1 MGCARSAVN
10 QQMHVKL
17 RDRRYCLIEP
27 VRGCQARIRLE
38 TLWWVDSRHGC
49 WIHCPPA
56 SSKTHE
62 EIWYEIGDK
71 LLSVE
76 TSYYQWR
83 QVTIRNASI
92 PACTRDQKLNPDK
105 YEHQSFRGIDMRLG
119 SLRRS
124 RWKMRSLRREPQ
136 DLDISNMK
144 HKMNAWTLTVTAK
157 LWRFM
162 LWYYSDDTHTRVP
175 CKNSWWNILICGNN
189 KVMKYPYLW

>member
-1 MGCARSAVN
+1 M
-10 QQMHVKL
+10 KL
-17 RDRRYCLIEP
+17 
-27 VRGCQARIRLE
+27 
-38 TLWWVDSRHGC
+38 
-49 WIHCPPA
+49 
-56 SSKTHE
+56 
-62 EIWYEIGDK
+62 
-71 LLSVE
+71 E

-144 HKMNAWTLTVTAK
+144 HKMNA
-157 LWRFM
+157 
-162 LWYYSDDTHTRVP
+162 
-175 CKNSWWNILICGNN
+175 
-189 KVMKYPYLW
+189 